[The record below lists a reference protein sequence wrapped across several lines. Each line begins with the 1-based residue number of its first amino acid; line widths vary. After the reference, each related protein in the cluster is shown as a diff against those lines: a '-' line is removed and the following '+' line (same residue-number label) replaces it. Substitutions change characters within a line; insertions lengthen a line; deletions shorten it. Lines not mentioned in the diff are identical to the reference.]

1 MTVFPAAKGRFLLA
15 ASLLAL
21 GAAQAAR
28 AQDINAPSM
37 NLYGN
42 TGLIDMPSAES
53 QNDGMLTS
61 YYGVFG
67 PISRVALAFQ
77 ITPRLAGTF
86 RYTGTRN
93 WDDVVAD
100 KYSTYYDRS
109 FDLSYQLLDE
119 GRYLPAVK
127 IGLQDF
133 VGTELQSGEYLVAT
147 KHLTPALKVSAGL
160 GWGRL
165 GSYGDIGSPLGDRKD
180 TDFGEGGTLNDPQWF
195 KGPMAP
201 FGGIEWQATE
211 RLSFKAEYSSDAY
224 DEESGRRQVFDHKSP
239 FNFGVEY
246 RVNEVL
252 RVSAY
257 SMYGSEVGLSFQFT
271 LNPAQRPAGGVTDS
285 APDPVLPRPTRAADP
300 DAWSA
305 EWVTQEGAAPILI
318 ENLND
323 RLKKDGLT
331 IEAIAYTGS
340 TARVTVRNGRYDA
353 TAQVVGRVARA
364 MSQVMPASVEAF
376 EIVPVVNGMPAAKV
390 VVPRSDLEALEF
402 SPQAA
407 TGMRAAVS
415 VENAEPLRFSGLTYD
430 PAAYPRFRWALGP
443 YMRATLF
450 DPDSP
455 FRADLGARLTAS
467 FEPAP
472 GHVFKGSIAKPLIGD
487 LGNENDTSDSVL
499 QHVRSD
505 ASEYDKE
512 GDPAIEQLTWAW
524 YAQPAEA
531 VYTRVTA
538 GYLER
543 MFGGVS
549 TEVLWKRA
557 DSPLALGAEV
567 NYVMQRDYDQ
577 LFGFQDYDVLT
588 GHLSAYYEMPQ
599 GYQAQLDVGRY
610 LAGDYGATLALNREF
625 ENGWRVGVFATL
637 TDVPFDDF
645 GEGSFDKGITISM
658 PLSWSLGTPT
668 ARSFDATLRPLLR
681 DGGAKLE
688 VDGRL
693 YESVRGYHASGL
705 DSQWGRFWK

>member
-61 YYGVFG
+61 YYSTFG

-119 GRYLPAVK
+119 GQYMPAVK

-147 KHLTPALKVSAGL
+147 KHLTPALKVTAGL

-224 DEESGRRQVFDHKSP
+224 DEESGRRQVFEHKSP

-271 LNPAQRPAGGVTDS
+271 LNPAQRPAGGIIDS

-300 DAWSA
+300 DAWSP

-364 MSQVMPASVEAF
+364 MSQVMPASVESF

-407 TGMRAAVS
+407 AGMRAAVS
-415 VENAEPLRFSGLTYD
+415 VENADPLRFSGFAYD
-430 PAAYPRFRWALGP
+430 PEAYPRFRWALGP

-499 QHVRSD
+499 PHVRSD

-625 ENGWRVGVFATL
+625 QNGWRVGVFATL
-637 TDVPFDDF
+637 TDVSFDDF

-668 ARSFDATLRPLLR
+668 PRSFDATLRPLLR

>member
-61 YYGVFG
+61 YYGTFG

-119 GRYLPAVK
+119 GQYMPAVK

-147 KHLTPALKVSAGL
+147 KHLTPALKVTAGL

-224 DEESGRRQVFDHKSP
+224 DEESGRRQVFEHKSP

-271 LNPAQRPAGGVTDS
+271 LNPAQRPAGGIIDS

-300 DAWSA
+300 DAWSP

-364 MSQVMPASVEAF
+364 MSQVMPASVESF

-390 VVPRSDLEALEF
+390 VVPRSDLEALEY

-407 TGMRAAVS
+407 AGMRAAVS
-415 VENAEPLRFSGLTYD
+415 VENADPLRFSGFAYD
-430 PAAYPRFRWALGP
+430 PEAYPRFRWALGP

-499 QHVRSD
+499 PHVRSD

-625 ENGWRVGVFATL
+625 QNGWRVGVFATL
-637 TDVPFDDF
+637 TDVSFDDF

-668 ARSFDATLRPLLR
+668 PRSFDATLRPLLR

>member
-1 MTVFPAAKGRFLLA
+1 M
-15 ASLLAL
+15 
-21 GAAQAAR
+21 
-28 AQDINAPSM
+28 
-37 NLYGN
+37 
-42 TGLIDMPSAES
+42 
-53 QNDGMLTS
+53 
-61 YYGVFG
+61 
-67 PISRVALAFQ
+67 
-77 ITPRLAGTF
+77 
-86 RYTGTRN
+86 
-93 WDDVVAD
+93 
-100 KYSTYYDRS
+100 
-109 FDLSYQLLDE
+109 
-119 GRYLPAVK
+119 
-127 IGLQDF
+127 
-133 VGTELQSGEYLVAT
+133 
-147 KHLTPALKVSAGL
+147 
-160 GWGRL
+160 
-165 GSYGDIGSPLGDRKD
+165 
-180 TDFGEGGTLNDPQWF
+180 
-195 KGPMAP
+195 
-201 FGGIEWQATE
+201 
-211 RLSFKAEYSSDAY
+211 
-224 DEESGRRQVFDHKSP
+224 
-239 FNFGVEY
+239 
-246 RVNEVL
+246 
-252 RVSAY
+252 
-257 SMYGSEVGLSFQFT
+257 
-271 LNPAQRPAGGVTDS
+271 
-285 APDPVLPRPTRAADP
+285 
-300 DAWSA
+300 
-305 EWVTQEGAAPILI
+305 
-318 ENLND
+318 
-323 RLKKDGLT
+323 
-331 IEAIAYTGS
+331 
-340 TARVTVRNGRYDA
+340 TVRNGRYDA

-364 MSQVMPASVEAF
+364 MSQVMPASVESF

-407 TGMRAAVS
+407 AGMRAAVS
-415 VENAEPLRFSGLTYD
+415 VENADPLRFSGFAYD
-430 PAAYPRFRWALGP
+430 PEAYPRFRWALGP

-450 DPDSP
+450 DPESP

-487 LGNENDTSDSVL
+487 LGNENDTSNSVL
-499 QHVRSD
+499 PHVRSD

-524 YAQPAEA
+524 YAQPTEA

-625 ENGWRVGVFATL
+625 QNGWRVGVFATL
-637 TDVPFDDF
+637 TDVSFDDF

-668 ARSFDATLRPLLR
+668 PRSFDATLRPLLR